1 MEVYE
6 GSCHYSLFVVSL
18 SLAADNVDSLSEVIH
33 MWPPG
38 MVERLLFT
46 LTVHFA
52 NILSTYSREY
62 CSTLLATGCIS
73 VLLLTISILIDRLYF
88 LHFL

>member
-1 MEVYE
+1 MEVNE
-6 GSCHYSLFVVSL
+6 GSCHHSSLLVSP
-18 SLAADNVDSLSEVIH
+18 AAECVDSLSEVIH
-33 MWPPG
+33 MWPPW
-38 MVERLLFT
+38 MVERLFT
-46 LTVHFA
+46 FTVLFA

-73 VLLLTISILIDRLYF
+73 VLLLTISILIDCLYF

>member
-6 GSCHYSLFVVSL
+6 GSCHDSSLLVSP
-18 SLAADNVDSLSEVIH
+18 AAECVDSLSEVVH
-33 MWPPG
+33 MRPPR
-38 MVERLLFT
+38 MVERLFT
-46 LTVHFA
+46 LTVLFA
-52 NILSTYSREY
+52 NILSTYSREYY